1 MSKEKVLKDVGY
13 KKEKKYINKIA
24 FGTDASDEIIDRT
37 SEMKEV
43 TPLDLQEKKKVM
55 INFIFNEDEIHKV
68 RTFTQTKFNE
78 GVFGYGLLLAKNV
91 PVTNKLGEIV
101 SKEQKWK
108 PVIID
113 SRRNITEVTKE
124 MEQDHKIKFD
134 IVPENLSLR
143 WSLESIKEFLE
154 GEGTIP
160 ELEPKELFDKIE
172 GQYNKYIFE
181 HNLIWNKINSLWD
194 IGTYVYSLFDT
205 FPISEKRG
213 LQETAKSKRMEV
225 SKNISFNS
233 TGIMINPSEATLFRE
248 THEKRPTKYFDE
260 AEKLFRW
267 VNGQIEPD
275 NRVELI
281 NGSYKKG
288 SSVPRVEKFG
298 NRFKTIYYS
307 CYSPCMIASI
317 KGLYGST
324 ESRAITQFCTRSPD
338 DDVRGET
345 EIIDSDS
352 EWSMM
357 RDYLYL
363 FSLKHWKD
371 IENNY
376 RNNSLYS
383 DLKLKK
389 RDLQIWK
396 PLLAIAKLIDNDLFK
411 EISDFA
417 EKMSGQRRE
426 DFIPEDSFDYKVLK
440 IIKDIIQDTDIIRP
454 KEIRDK
460 YINLYGS
467 EKVPREKSFSTKID
481 NLGFREFKETKDRVG
496 ARYRINSAIF
506 YSIIKPICPDL
517 VNNSSQSSQS
527 SQLLLN
533 KENSVMNNDNSVM
546 NSDESVKESVTNV
559 TKMTNVTKVRDGS
572 IKKESKIE
580 GVYEHEKQ

>member
-1 MSKEKVLKDVGY
+1 MEDKKV
-13 KKEKKYINKIA
+13 KKKI
-24 FGTDASDEIIDRT
+24 TKLS
-37 SEMKEV
+37 
-43 TPLDLQEKKKVM
+43 PLDLQEKKKVM
-55 INFIFNEDEIHKV
+55 INFIFKDDDVHKI
-68 RTFTQTKFNE
+68 RTFTQCKFRENL
-78 GVFGYGLLLAKNV
+78 FGYGLFLPKNV
-91 PVTNKLGEIV
+91 PVKNKLGEIV
-101 SKEQKWK
+101 SSEQRWS
-108 PVIID
+108 PVIIT
-113 SRRNITEVTKE
+113 SKRGIIEVTKK
-124 MEQDHKIKFD
+124 MEQEHKIKFD
-134 IVPENLSLR
+134 AIPENLNLR
-143 WSLESIKEFLE
+143 WSLESIEEFLE
-154 GEGTIP
+154 DKETIP
-160 ELEPKELFDKIE
+160 ELEPKELFKKIE

-181 HNLIWNKINSLWD
+181 NNLIWNKINSLWD
-194 IGTYVYSLFDT
+194 LGTYVYQLFDA

-225 SKNISFNS
+225 SKNLSFNS

-298 NRFKTIYYS
+298 NRFRTIYYN

-324 ESRAITQFCTRSPD
+324 ESRAITQYCTRSPD

-352 EWSMM
+352 EWNLL

-363 FSLKHWKD
+363 FSLKYWKD
-371 IENNY
+371 IEINY
-376 RNNSLYS
+376 RNDSLYS
-383 DLKLKK
+383 NLNLKK

-396 PLLAIAKLIDNDLFK
+396 PLLAIAKLISDELFL
-411 EISDFA
+411 EISKFA
-417 EKMSGQRRE
+417 EKISGQRRE

-440 IIKDIIQDTDIIRP
+440 IIKEIIQDTDIIRP
-454 KEIRDK
+454 KEVRDK

-467 EKVPREKSFSTKID
+467 EKVPREKSFSTKLD
-481 NLGFREFKETKDRVG
+481 NLGFRECKEKKDRVG
-496 ARYRINSAIF
+496 AKYRIDFATF

-517 VNNSSQSSQS
+517 INYSSQSSQSSHQLKSNNSSQSSQS
-527 SQLLLN
+527 SQLLKSLIN
-533 KENSVMNNDNSVM
+533 KNNNVMNKGNSVTNG
-546 NSDESVKESVTNV
+546 DESINESVTNV
-559 TKMTNVTKVRDGS
+559 TKMTKVTKVRDGG
-572 IKKESKIE
+572 IKKIPIIKIKSPPDSKNKG
-580 GVYEHEKQ
+580 GVEKPKK